1 MTAKNVGTT
10 LMDNEERFLYPKT
23 FDKKLNTTTS
33 GGAFSKL
40 SILFNTLAQ
49 NMDLYSMKIL

>member
-40 SILFNTLAQ
+40 SCIVLSRIKVREKLI
-49 NMDLYSMKIL
+49 K